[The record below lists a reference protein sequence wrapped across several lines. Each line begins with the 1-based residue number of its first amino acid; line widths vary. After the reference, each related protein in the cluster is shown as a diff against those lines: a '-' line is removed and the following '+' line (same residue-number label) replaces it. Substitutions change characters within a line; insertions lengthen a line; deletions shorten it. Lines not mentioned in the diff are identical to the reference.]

1 MIRKPLS
8 ATRELAQ
15 LLKPFW
21 PIVLV
26 SILLGILGGFSV
38 TTLLATINR
47 ALNSEAGLTHAV
59 LWLFAGLCVLTLL
72 SSIFS
77 DMGTNFVGQKIIAKL
92 RKELGEKVLSAPIEQ
107 IERYRSH
114 RLIPVLTHDIDTISD
129 FSFAFAPLTISLTVT
144 LGLLPLALW
153 VWVPV
158 TLEQF
163 MWLGLVAGF
172 ATTAHYC
179 MTRAFRVA
187 PLTVTQPVTFL
198 QLVWATLLGALVF
211 GEGVDLWVILG
222 GGIIIAAIS
231 WITFAEARE
240 RARPVIVNTDLT

>member
-144 LGLLPLALW
+144 LGCMGYLLSLI
-153 VWVPV
+153 
-158 TLEQF
+158 
-163 MWLGLVAGF
+163 
-172 ATTAHYC
+172 H
-179 MTRAFRVA
+179 
-187 PLTVTQPVTFL
+187 
-198 QLVWATLLGALVF
+198 
-211 GEGVDLWVILG
+211 I
-222 GGIIIAAIS
+222 
-231 WITFAEARE
+231 
-240 RARPVIVNTDLT
+240 